1 MKKSELIENLSERTQ
16 LNKATCESVI
26 NAFAIE
32 IEMALR
38 DNESLSLH
46 GIGKWM
52 IRERKARIVRN
63 PQTGQ
68 SMEVPAKKAV
78 VFKVSSRINEVVNK
92 HSVEGNQTAKM
103 ASVG

>member
-38 DNESLSLH
+38 DNEPLSLH

-92 HSVEGNQTAKM
+92 HSGEGIQTAKM
-103 ASVG
+103 ASAG